1 MLLPRTSVRSALL
14 ILLFLFILLQTPGRC
29 HAAARHRGSAPRAEA
44 RRGLHSLAQLSDRYR
59 SGPVGFSGHE
69 AASAKRP
76 SRSNHEG
83 RLSDQKHKDKFITHM
98 TGPLYFK
105 PQCRKQF
112 HRLYNHTR
120 DCTVPAFYKR
130 CARLLTQLAK
140 SPRCAER

>member
-14 ILLFLFILLQTPGRC
+14 LLLLLLLFILLQTPGRC
-29 HAAARHRGSAPRAEA
+29 HAAARHRGPEA
-44 RRGLHSLAQLSDRYR
+44 RRGRHSLAQLVGRYR
-59 SGPVGFSGHE
+59 RGPVGFSGHE
-69 AASAKRP
+69 AAGTKRP
-76 SRSNHEG
+76 SRSNHDG
-83 RLSDQKHKDKFITHM
+83 RLSDPKHKEKFITVL

-120 DCTVPAFYKR
+120 DCTTPAFYKR

-140 SPRCAER
+140 SPRCSER